1 MLFVLTTAQGRVY
14 RFSVLSCAQMFQS
27 AYGGSIV
34 TEWPRQFDLVE
45 E

>member
-1 MLFVLTTAQGRVY
+1 MLFVLTTARGQVY

-34 TEWPRQFDLVE
+34 TEWGSQREAVVE
-45 E
+45 